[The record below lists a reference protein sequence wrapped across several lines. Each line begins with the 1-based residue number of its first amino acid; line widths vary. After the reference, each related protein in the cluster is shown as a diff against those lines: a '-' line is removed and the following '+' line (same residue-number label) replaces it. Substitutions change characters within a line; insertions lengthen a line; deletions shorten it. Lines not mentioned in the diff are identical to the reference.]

1 MNKERAGSLIFF
13 LAGIYG
19 FIFSVQLPI
28 GKWNQPGPAVFPLS
42 LSLLLCISGTLRFIQ
57 EKGKGKID
65 WGGLIKKLATPL
77 QIVVLTAFFILA
89 LDWLGFLVTSFLYLF
104 MLFCWVSHYR
114 LWAAM
119 ALSLIFGVGCWYFF
133 GKVLAV
139 QLPTGFGIL

>member
-28 GKWNQPGPAVFPLS
+28 GEWNQPGPAVFPLS
-42 LSLLLCISGTLRFIQ
+42 LSLLLCISGALRFIQ

-77 QIVVLTAFFILA
+77 QIVVFTASFILA
-89 LDWLGFLVTSFLYLF
+89 LDWLGFLVMSFLYLF
-104 MLFCWVSHYR
+104 MLFRWVSHYR

-119 ALSLIFGVGCWYFF
+119 ALSLIFGVGSWYFF